1 MRRIA
6 MTLSELEKQRDG
18 LLKKIEVLGDM
29 RSGSISVRFQRCG
42 KRPCVCH
49 SPGHIG
55 HGPIYSYS
63 KLVNGKTDIKN
74 YKPGPALEKLRR
86 ETENYQA
93 FKELSQ
99 ELIEIS
105 NKICDLRPLP
115 SIEENDLEELKKNL
129 KRHFMKKYKKRLNGS

>member
-1 MRRIA
+1 
-6 MTLSELEKQRDG
+6 MTLSELEKQREA
-18 LLKKIEVLGDM
+18 LLKKIENLGDM
-29 RSGSISVRFQRCG
+29 RSGSISVRFQQCG

-63 KLVNGKTDIKN
+63 TLVAGKTHIRN
-74 YKPGPALEKLRR
+74 YKAGQELEKLRK

-99 ELIEIS
+99 ELIQIS
-105 NKICDLRPLP
+105 NKICDLRPFP
-115 SIEENDLEELKKNL
+115 NIDNNELEELKKNL
-129 KRHFMKKYKKRLNGS
+129 KRHFMKKYKKRLTGL

>member
-1 MRRIA
+1 
-6 MTLSELEKQRDG
+6 MTLPELEKQREG
-18 LLKKIEVLGDM
+18 ILKKIKALGDM
-29 RSGSISVRFQRCG
+29 RSGSMSIRFQRCG

-63 KLVNGKTDIKN
+63 KLINGRTHIRN

-99 ELIEIS
+99 ELIDIS

-115 SIEENDLEELKKNL
+115 PVEDNELEELKKNL
-129 KRHFMKKYKKRLNGS
+129 KRYFMKKYKGRLTGS

>member
-1 MRRIA
+1 
-6 MTLSELEKQRDG
+6 MTLSVLEKQRDG
-18 LLKKIEVLGDM
+18 LLKKIEALGDM

-49 SPGHIG
+49 PAGHIG

-63 KLVNGKTDIKN
+63 KLANGKTDIKN
-74 YKPGPALEKLRR
+74 YKPGPELEKLRR

-115 SIEENDLEELKKNL
+115 TIEDNKLEELKKNL
-129 KRHFMKKYKKRLNGS
+129 RRHFMKKYKKRLTGS